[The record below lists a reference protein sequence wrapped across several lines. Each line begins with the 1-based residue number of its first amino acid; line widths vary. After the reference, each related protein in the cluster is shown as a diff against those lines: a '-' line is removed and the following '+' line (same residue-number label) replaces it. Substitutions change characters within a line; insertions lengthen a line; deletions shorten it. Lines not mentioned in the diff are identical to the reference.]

1 MRVEPENKRAA
12 SPELELVDYVPTNV
26 TRAPVDCANDAI
38 DVDLPRV
45 AVAHI
50 DPHFAA
56 AAREHSRGVVD
67 PALWKRAVSLADGDE
82 AAAVAP
88 YLRARATMLKLA
100 QQRRASARPASP
112 PPPPQESPNPGR
124 EPGSAGAAAWS
135 LLEPRRRVLLFAC
148 AGVAAVALVV
158 TAWTW
163 PGRDA
168 SPVTAVP
175 VKTGA
180 APRAPAPAPVAVVAP
195 PSSTDFA
202 AKVEDLRNAGN
213 WNVLVLH
220 AAEWTRKEPANA
232 AGWAALSAGYAKL
245 GQIDESFEAAKQ
257 AVALDGA
264 NPAHL
269 RRLADAYVGLD
280 RPADA
285 LVHVEKLL
293 ALDAR
298 DVGALAQAGTLYL
311 ALGRLPDA
319 RNAFDRALALDPS
332 GHVPACGAVEV
343 ARRQGRTKDAEV
355 LAKGLKDAGC
365 GAAPAGRAES
375 VPVPARALPSAA
387 RR

>member
-1 MRVEPENKRAA
+1 MEPENKRAA
-12 SPELELVDYVPTNV
+12 SPQLELVDYVPTNV

-38 DVDLPRV
+38 DVGLPEV
-45 AVAHI
+45 TVGHI
-50 DPHFAA
+50 DPHFAV

-67 PALWKRAVSLADGDE
+67 PALWERAVSLANGDE

-88 YLRARATMLKLA
+88 YVRARATMLKLA
-100 QQRRASARPASP
+100 QRRRASAPPPSP
-112 PPPPQESPNPGR
+112 PPPPESPNPGS
-124 EPGSAGAAAWS
+124 ESVSAGAAAWS
-135 LLEPRRRVLLFAC
+135 LLEPRRRVLLLAC
-148 AGVAAVALVV
+148 ACVAVVALVV

-168 SPVTAVP
+168 PHVAAVP
-175 VKTGA
+175 VKTNA
-180 APRAPAPAPVAVVAP
+180 APRAPAPAPVAMVAS

-220 AAEWTRKEPANA
+220 AAEWTRKEPGNA

-257 AVALDGA
+257 AVVLDGA
-264 NPAHL
+264 NPAYL
-269 RRLADAYVGLD
+269 RRLADVYIELD

-285 LVHVEKLL
+285 LVQLEKLL
-293 ALDAR
+293 GLDER
-298 DVGALAQAGTLYL
+298 DVDVLAQAGTLHL

-319 RNAFDRALALDPS
+319 RNAFDRALSLDPS
-332 GHVPACGAVEV
+332 GRVPACGAIEV
-343 ARRQGRTKDAEV
+343 ARRQGRTKDADV
-355 LAKGLKDAGC
+355 LVKALKGSDC
-365 GAAPAGRAES
+365 GTAPSGRAES
-375 VPVPARALPSAA
+375 VPVPARALTSAA